1 MNVTEVAFEV
11 GYLYQ
16 SDFTFDI
23 QRPFRHKQDLTPYSS
38 LWFTTYSYNFLLLPH
53 CLKNRIYNLLLQS
66 ISTPLQ
72 VISCGKIFCV
82 ELTVLPGYI
91 LDYL

>member
-23 QRPFRHKQDLTPYSS
+23 QRPFRHKSYRSFPNF

-72 VISCGKIFCV
+72 VI
-82 ELTVLPGYI
+82 
-91 LDYL
+91 